1 MATGVVL
8 STPRPRFGSNVS
20 VAWLVSPRQ
29 VKLMD
34 VSSSVVYENVPSNAS
49 SSLRNFASAFS
60 ALTTGRLRFSSISA
74 VE

>member
-49 SSLRNFASAFS
+49 SSLRN
-60 ALTTGRLRFSSISA
+60 
-74 VE
+74 

>member
-34 VSSSVVYENVPSNAS
+34 VSSIGGVRERAVERVELIAE
-49 SSLRNFASAFS
+49 LGERVQ